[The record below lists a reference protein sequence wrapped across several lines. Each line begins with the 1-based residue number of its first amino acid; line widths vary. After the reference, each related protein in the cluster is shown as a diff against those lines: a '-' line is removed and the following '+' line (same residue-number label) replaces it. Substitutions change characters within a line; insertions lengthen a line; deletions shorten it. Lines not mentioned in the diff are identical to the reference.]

1 MEPFSSFEGFLPSS
15 ISCIL
20 LVMFICVKWIS
31 FDKKNR
37 KNIPPSPRKLPIIGN
52 FHQLGSNPNHNLHI
66 MSQKYGP
73 VMLLHLG
80 SIPTLVASSAE
91 AAHEIMKTHDLSF
104 CSRPNLL
111 VPNILFYGSKSI
123 SFAPYGEYW
132 RQLKSLVVLKLL
144 SNTRVKSYQKV
155 RENEIVHMIQML
167 QESCGTTIDMGSTFA
182 SLTNN
187 IISRV
192 ALGKKLDGPKY
203 RKLLRVFVD
212 TFNVFNVGS
221 YIPWLSWVDRVIGTV
236 GRAEKIAKEFDEF
249 LERIIEE
256 HVNKENWE
264 DARSNEGED
273 FVDVLLDLQKHNTS
287 DNNLCR
293 DSLKAL
299 IMEAFAAGTDTT
311 YATLEWAMSELI
323 KNSRVMKKLQEEVT
337 EIAQGRDMIS
347 EEDLEKMPYLKAV
360 IKETL
365 RLHPPFSLLL
375 PRKSM
380 QDVKLMGYD
389 IAAGTQVFINA
400 WAIGRDPA
408 LWEEPNEFRPERLLY
423 DSINYQGLQFEWI
436 PFGVGRRS
444 CPGIQFSVP
453 VMELA
458 LANIVYKFD
467 LSLPGIK
474 NEDLDMSE
482 AFGVTIHRKCSL
494 IVSVIPRFS

>member
-1 MEPFSSFEGFLPSS
+1 MELFSSLEGFFPSL
-15 ISCIL
+15 IPFIL

-52 FHQLGSNPNHNLHI
+52 FHQLAGTNPNHNLHI

-73 VMLLHLG
+73 VMLLHFG

-91 AAHEIMKTHDLSF
+91 AAHEIMKTQDLSF

-155 RENEIVHMIQML
+155 RENEIAHMIQVL

-212 TFNVFNVGS
+212 TFNVFN
-221 YIPWLSWVDRVIGTV
+221 V

-323 KNSRVMKKLQEEVT
+323 KNPRVMKKLQREVT

-389 IAAGTQVFINA
+389 IPAGTQVFINA

-408 LWEEPNEFRPERLLY
+408 LWEAPNEFRPERLLY
-423 DSINYQGLQFEWI
+423 NSINYQGLQFEWI

-467 LSLPGIK
+467 MSLPGIK